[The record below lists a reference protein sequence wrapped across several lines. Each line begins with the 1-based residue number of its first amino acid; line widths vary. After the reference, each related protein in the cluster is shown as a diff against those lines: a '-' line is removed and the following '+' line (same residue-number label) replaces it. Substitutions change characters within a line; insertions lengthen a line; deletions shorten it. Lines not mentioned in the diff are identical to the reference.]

1 MKDRAAELFSLA
13 KANGADGNA
22 RELCENLAF
31 LEEQMQQLRLL
42 PFLKIDAKNPERQ
55 KATPAAKQYKDLLQ
69 QYNNSLKL
77 FLKMCGEL
85 AEQEEESPLRKWVR
99 EQSKSKSEEK
109 DGKRNDDLDAGQ

>member
-1 MKDRAAELFSLA
+1 MNDRAAELFSLA

-42 PFLKIDAKNPERQ
+42 PFLKIDTKNPERQ

-99 EQSKSKSEEK
+99 EQAEK
-109 DGKRNDDLDAGQ
+109 TTK